1 MPQVIVG
8 SKIGLIQKI
17 LFDGKGRKNY
27 WKLTE
32 GKVKSI
38 TVNSKGRR
46 VKAEHFYTLD
56 AYDIEFNTKWML
68 DGDGIVLVC
77 EPFILTDELRERVER
92 WINHEN
98 SLCEGQDD

>member
-8 SKIGLIQKI
+8 SRIGLIQKI
-17 LFDGKGRKNY
+17 LSDGKGRKNY

-56 AYDIEFNTKWML
+56 AYDIEFNTKWL
-68 DGDGIVLVC
+68 LENDNIVLVC
-77 EPFILTDELRERVER
+77 EPFILTDELRERVDR
-92 WINHEN
+92 WINYEN
-98 SLCEGQDD
+98 SLEQEAIQ